1 MLDIKKI
8 RKNTDKILQSLAKKD
23 KDISLDNILKLDDSL
38 KTLTTKLNELQA
50 DQNSKSKEVGIL
62 KSKGESA
69 EDIFADLKTL
79 SDKIKELEKEQ
90 RELSS
95 SLKDALLEIPNLP
108 HASCPQGSSEKDN
121 VVVVE
126 KKTNKELNFNV
137 KNHIEIGKQLD
148 ILDFEVAAKMSGSG
162 FPLYKGKGALL
173 ERALINFMIDY
184 HLKNFN
190 YTEFFTPFLVKPDLA
205 LTTGQLPKF

>member
-8 RKNTDKILQSLAKKD
+8 RNNKDEILKSLSTKD
-23 KDISLDNILKLDDSL
+23 KDVSLDNILKLDNSL

-69 EDIFADLKTL
+69 DNIFSDLKIL

-90 RELSS
+90 RELSL
-95 SLKDALLEIPNLP
+95 SLKDALQEIPNVP
-108 HASCPQGSSEKDN
+108 HSSCPRGFSDKDN
-121 VVVVE
+121 VVIKE
-126 KKTNKELNFNV
+126 KKTNKDFNFSP

-148 ILDFEVAAKMSGSG
+148 LS
-162 FPLYKGKGALL
+162 
-173 ERALINFMIDY
+173 LIHI
-184 HLKNFN
+184 
-190 YTEFFTPFLVKPDLA
+190 
-205 LTTGQLPKF
+205 

>member
-8 RKNTDKILQSLAKKD
+8 RNNSDKILQSLAKKD
-23 KDISLDNILKLDDSL
+23 KNISLDNILKLDDSL

-69 EDIFADLKTL
+69 EDIFADLKIL

-95 SLKDALLEIPNLP
+95 SLKV
-108 HASCPQGSSEKDN
+108 H
-121 VVVVE
+121 
-126 KKTNKELNFNV
+126 
-137 KNHIEIGKQLD
+137 
-148 ILDFEVAAKMSGSG
+148 
-162 FPLYKGKGALL
+162 Y
-173 ERALINFMIDY
+173 
-184 HLKNFN
+184 
-190 YTEFFTPFLVKPDLA
+190 
-205 LTTGQLPKF
+205 

>member
-8 RKNTDKILQSLAKKD
+8 RKNTDKILRSLAKKD
-23 KDISLDNILKLDDSL
+23 KDISLDNILKLDDRL

-95 SLKDALLEIPNLP
+95 SLKDA
-108 HASCPQGSSEKDN
+108 
-121 VVVVE
+121 
-126 KKTNKELNFNV
+126 
-137 KNHIEIGKQLD
+137 
-148 ILDFEVAAKMSGSG
+148 
-162 FPLYKGKGALL
+162 
-173 ERALINFMIDY
+173 
-184 HLKNFN
+184 
-190 YTEFFTPFLVKPDLA
+190 
-205 LTTGQLPKF
+205 

>member
-8 RKNTDKILQSLAKKD
+8 RNNSDEILKSLSTKD
-23 KDISLDNILKLDDSL
+23 KDVSLDNILKLDNSL

-69 EDIFADLKTL
+69 DNIFSDLKIL

-90 RELSS
+90 RELSL
-95 SLKDALLEIPNLP
+95 SLKDALQEIPNVP
-108 HASCPQGSSEKDN
+108 HSSCPKGFSNKDN
-121 VVVVE
+121 VVIKE
-126 KKTNKELNFNV
+126 KKTNKDFNFSP

-162 FPLYKGKGALL
+162 FPLYKG
-173 ERALINFMIDY
+173 
-184 HLKNFN
+184 
-190 YTEFFTPFLVKPDLA
+190 
-205 LTTGQLPKF
+205 

>member
-8 RKNTDKILQSLAKKD
+8 RNNSDKILQSLAKKD
-23 KDISLDNILKLDDSL
+23 KNISLDNILKLDDSL

-69 EDIFADLKTL
+69 EDIFADLKIL

-95 SLKDALLEIPNLP
+95 SLKDALL
-108 HASCPQGSSEKDN
+108 
-121 VVVVE
+121 
-126 KKTNKELNFNV
+126 
-137 KNHIEIGKQLD
+137 
-148 ILDFEVAAKMSGSG
+148 
-162 FPLYKGKGALL
+162 
-173 ERALINFMIDY
+173 
-184 HLKNFN
+184 
-190 YTEFFTPFLVKPDLA
+190 
-205 LTTGQLPKF
+205 

>member
-8 RKNTDKILQSLAKKD
+8 RNNSDEILKSLSKKD
-23 KDISLDNILKLDDSL
+23 KDFSLDNILKLDNSL

-69 EDIFADLKTL
+69 DNIFSDLKIL

-90 RELSS
+90 RELSL
-95 SLKDALLEIPNLP
+95 SLKDALQEIPNIP
-108 HASCPQGSSEKDN
+108 HSSCPEGFSDKDN
-121 VVVVE
+121 VVIKE
-126 KKTNKELNFNV
+126 KKTNKDFNFSP

-190 YTEFFTPFLVKPDLA
+190 YTEFLL
-205 LTTGQLPKF
+205 LS

>member
-8 RKNTDKILQSLAKKD
+8 RNNSDEILKLLSKKD
-23 KDISLDNILKLDDSL
+23 KKVSLDNILKLDDSL
-38 KTLTTKLNELQA
+38 KNLTTKLNELQA

-69 EDIFADLKTL
+69 DGIFTDLKIL
-79 SDKIKELEKEQ
+79 SDKIKELEKQ
-90 RELSS
+90 QKELSL

-108 HASCPQGSSEKDN
+108 HSSCPQGSSEKDN

-148 ILDFEVAAKMSGSG
+148 LS
-162 FPLYKGKGALL
+162 
-173 ERALINFMIDY
+173 LIHI
-184 HLKNFN
+184 
-190 YTEFFTPFLVKPDLA
+190 
-205 LTTGQLPKF
+205 